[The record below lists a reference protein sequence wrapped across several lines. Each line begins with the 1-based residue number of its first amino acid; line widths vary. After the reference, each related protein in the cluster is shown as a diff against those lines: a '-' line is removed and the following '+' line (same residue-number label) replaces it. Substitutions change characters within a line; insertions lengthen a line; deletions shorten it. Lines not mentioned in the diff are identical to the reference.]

1 MAAGHASRL
10 QTGAAWG
17 ARPPGKTGPRS
28 EPYRRYRCKLYNMQ
42 KLQSY
47 KVNVEFSSLDMSRPY
62 VRSIGSCLA
71 GSPRSL
77 LSCCRHG
84 CRCHSYLLFMHA
96 CTVGLQGGGWRQH
109 PLGSSHSIA
118 AQGMLAT
125 RIFLALLVVSNG
137 DSSCHHETKHL
148 GALYDVSSP
157 WSACIQRI
165 SKATSAQSMFSRPLS
180 FLSVHARQPM
190 PSFGAMLRGATSVVE
205 IGTGDST
212 ALLRALHQLEAQQPQ
227 LPESAPM
234 PVCAV
239 GINSMHYNLMAFG
252 GAANVPALVASPL
265 YPYLTIAAGF
275 GSRSAFEGVAHR
287 GVTQAHT
294 HTLPTLAPACMPHFV
309 CTVQMCDHCVPCR
322 W

>member
-118 AQGMLAT
+118 AQGMHVTTPRHACPAVGGPET
-125 RIFLALLVVSNG
+125 RKARG
-137 DSSCHHETKHL
+137 W
-148 GALYDVSSP
+148 AA
-157 WSACIQRI
+157 WQRI
-165 SKATSAQSMFSRPLS
+165 VTRRSSRRYSMPLNFAATCCYS
-180 FLSVHARQPM
+180 F
-190 PSFGAMLRGATSVVE
+190 VV
-205 IGTGDST
+205 
-212 ALLRALHQLEAQQPQ
+212 
-227 LPESAPM
+227 
-234 PVCAV
+234 
-239 GINSMHYNLMAFG
+239 
-252 GAANVPALVASPL
+252 
-265 YPYLTIAAGF
+265 
-275 GSRSAFEGVAHR
+275 
-287 GVTQAHT
+287 
-294 HTLPTLAPACMPHFV
+294 
-309 CTVQMCDHCVPCR
+309 
-322 W
+322 